1 MSISQDTPPSQQDS
15 PAPNATGAALTSR
28 QNELA
33 ITSSGGKTGSPPPPL
48 GFRAQARVIRQG
60 MRIHEVG
67 FLEWRFLDRL
77 LMCSLDVGK
86 RSAVITRRQHAAD
99 AEYMDRSNLH
109 DVIKRLHQA
118 DVIAIKGETQFE
130 VTAPAEWHLAKRQ
143 GPERTA
149 VAEKGA
155 EALDRCNEVQL
166 LLSIT
171 PQSLNEALRDRF
183 YSDGQTRDTV
193 AQVPHAV
200 VSDTTPHTSGSRPPV
215 AQIPQNVALVP
226 HTVVSDTTPHTSGS
240 RPPVAQIP
248 QNVALVP
255 HTVVSDTTAPAVLKA
270 LRPDY
275 KSQSFKLREN
285 LESLKDALADIEGND
300 ESRAMAGIKRILGE
314 DVMEPTERNPL
325 GDGGKWRRRWRSA
338 RAKTHRVMASVIDQ
352 MKAPKGVRAPG
363 AYAEDLWG
371 RFL

>member
-226 HTVVSDTTPHTSGS
+226 HTVVSDTT
-240 RPPVAQIP
+240 
-248 QNVALVP
+248 
-255 HTVVSDTTAPAVLKA
+255 APAVLKA

>member
-1 MSISQDTPPSQQDS
+1 
-15 PAPNATGAALTSR
+15 
-28 QNELA
+28 
-33 ITSSGGKTGSPPPPL
+33 
-48 GFRAQARVIRQG
+48 
-60 MRIHEVG
+60 
-67 FLEWRFLDRL
+67 
-77 LMCSLDVGK
+77 
-86 RSAVITRRQHAAD
+86 
-99 AEYMDRSNLH
+99 
-109 DVIKRLHQA
+109 
-118 DVIAIKGETQFE
+118 
-130 VTAPAEWHLAKRQ
+130 
-143 GPERTA
+143 
-149 VAEKGA
+149 
-155 EALDRCNEVQL
+155 
-166 LLSIT
+166 
-171 PQSLNEALRDRF
+171 
-183 YSDGQTRDTV
+183 
-193 AQVPHAV
+193 
-200 VSDTTPHTSGSRPPV
+200 
-215 AQIPQNVALVP
+215 
-226 HTVVSDTTPHTSGS
+226 
-240 RPPVAQIP
+240 VAQIP